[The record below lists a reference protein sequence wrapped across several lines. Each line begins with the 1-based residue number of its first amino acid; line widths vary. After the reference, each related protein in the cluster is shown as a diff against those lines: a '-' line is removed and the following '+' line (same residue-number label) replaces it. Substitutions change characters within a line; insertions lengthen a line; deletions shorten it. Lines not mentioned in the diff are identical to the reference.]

1 MNKIVHFSRKVNH
14 LTVRLL
20 DVRFLVI
27 KLTLNRKYSFIV
39 RF

>member
-14 LTVRLL
+14 LAARLL

-27 KLTLNRKYSFIV
+27 KLTLSQK
-39 RF
+39 